1 MLRSDRGTVLLLF
14 PAAFLIMIVL
24 GAIVVDVGLSHVR
37 ARELEAVAS
46 SAANDALA
54 ALDLDTLR
62 ATGELRVDLV
72 RAERIV
78 QDAVAN
84 GTLADAVVIAVDVGA
99 NGAGDPQLEV
109 TLQLE
114 VEFIMAPALPGGLDS
129 TTITRT
135 RTASILG

>member
-1 MLRSDRGTVLLLF
+1 MLLLF

-54 ALDLDTLR
+54 ALDVAALR
-62 ATGELRVDLV
+62 EQGELSFDLG
-72 RAERIV
+72 RAEQIV
-78 QDAVAN
+78 EASVAS
-84 GTLADAVVIAVDVGA
+84 GALADAVVLDVGIGT
-99 NGAGDPQLEV
+99 NGAGEPQLEV

>member
-1 MLRSDRGTVLLLF
+1 VLRRDRGTVLLLF

-54 ALDLDTLR
+54 ALDVAALR
-62 ATGELRVDLV
+62 ENGELRFDLV
-72 RAERIV
+72 RAEQIV
-78 QDAVAN
+78 QESVAS
-84 GTLADAVVIAVDVGA
+84 GALADAVVIDVGVGT

-109 TLQLE
+109 TLQLQ
-114 VEFIMAPALPGGLDS
+114 VELIMAPALPGGLGS

>member
-1 MLRSDRGTVLLLF
+1 MLKRDRGTVLLLF
-14 PAAFLIMIVL
+14 PAAFLVMIVL

-54 ALDLDTLR
+54 ALDVAALR
-62 ATGELRVDLV
+62 EDGELRFDLA
-72 RAERIV
+72 RARLIV
-78 QDAVAN
+78 EESVAA
-84 GTLADAVVIAVDVGA
+84 GALSDAVVLDVGVGVS
-99 NGAGDPQLEV
+99 GAGDPQLEV

-114 VEFIMAPALPGGLDS
+114 VDFIMAPALPGDLDS

>member
-1 MLRSDRGTVLLLF
+1 MLRRDRGTVLLLF

-54 ALDLDTLR
+54 ALDVNALR
-62 ATGELRVDLV
+62 EDGELRFDLE
-72 RAERIV
+72 RAEQIV
-78 QDAVAN
+78 AESVAN
-84 GTLADAVVIAVDVGA
+84 GALDEAVVVAVGIGTNGVGE
-99 NGAGDPQLEV
+99 PQLEV

-114 VEFIMAPALPGGLDS
+114 VEFIMAPALPGDLNS